1 MRNEFLNKIFPP
13 TRTNA
18 LMREIQNFSEKPGEP
33 FAAVWERYK
42 GLLHAIP
49 HHGLDVGQICAY
61 FHQWLSLS
69 NKQYIQ
75 MMCAG
80 EFYEKSA
87 REAIQLFDTIAE
99 NARTWET
106 NTSLDTAKVHSTSA
120 GGGIHHLREN
130 NELQAKIANLTRKLE
145 AIEMKKVNEVTS
157 VPQLPSVPTGPRV
170 EESCI
175 ICDDPTHSTINCPNL
190 PQVKGAIQIEQANAL
205 NYQRKPFNSPYSET
219 YNPGWGKHPNFSWR
233 NEGGPT
239 IPQFQNQGPQGFPGN
254 SNQGHHPPNQG
265 NQNSQP
271 YQPPHKR
278 SLEDIVTQFVQTQ
291 QSTNTELR
299 TALNDVRSQITK
311 LTSSIGKLQQ
321 EKGKLPSQPIQ
332 NPQGQNSV
340 GSLGSSEGTF
350 EHCKAVTTLRSG
362 KVVEKTIPTKEPSQ
376 ESQSESVR
384 EDEISD
390 KPHVPNTIEFDD
402 QPEEDKSTHIPPA
415 PYPHRLR
422 APKKVNN
429 HSEIYELFKQ
439 VKLNIPLLDAIKQI
453 PSYAKFLKDL
463 CTVKRKLGVN
473 KEAFMT
479 EQSTSLIRNNLPP
492 KYKDPGSPTIS
503 IVVGNSKLGHALVDL
518 GASVNLLPYS
528 VYVDLGL
535 GELEP
540 TNITLQLADRSVKIP
555 RGIVK
560 DVLV

>member
-1 MRNEFLNKIFPP
+1 
-13 TRTNA
+13 
-18 LMREIQNFSEKPGEP
+18 
-33 FAAVWERYK
+33 
-42 GLLHAIP
+42 
-49 HHGLDVGQICAY
+49 
-61 FHQWLSLS
+61 
-69 NKQYIQ
+69 

-106 NTSLDTAKVHSTSA
+106 NTSLDTAKVHSTPA

-130 NELQAKIANLTRKLE
+130 DELQAKITNLTRKLE

-157 VPQLPSVPTGPRV
+157 VPQLPSVPNGPRV
-170 EESCI
+170 EEPCI

-233 NEGGPT
+233 NERGPHNLPNNQGPHYPNQGFPNP
-239 IPQFQNQGPQGFPGN
+239 IPPFQNQGPQGFQGN
-254 SNQGHHPPNQG
+254 SNQGHHQPNQG

-311 LTSSIGKLQQ
+311 LTSSIGNLQQ

-362 KVVEKTIPTKEPSQ
+362 
-376 ESQSESVR
+376 
-384 EDEISD
+384 
-390 KPHVPNTIEFDD
+390 
-402 QPEEDKSTHIPPA
+402 
-415 PYPHRLR
+415 
-422 APKKVNN
+422 
-429 HSEIYELFKQ
+429 
-439 VKLNIPLLDAIKQI
+439 
-453 PSYAKFLKDL
+453 
-463 CTVKRKLGVN
+463 
-473 KEAFMT
+473 
-479 EQSTSLIRNNLPP
+479 
-492 KYKDPGSPTIS
+492 
-503 IVVGNSKLGHALVDL
+503 
-518 GASVNLLPYS
+518 
-528 VYVDLGL
+528 
-535 GELEP
+535 
-540 TNITLQLADRSVKIP
+540 
-555 RGIVK
+555 
-560 DVLV
+560 